1 MTKQELRTEIIKR
14 LKTSEGPDA
23 TVVAERI
30 CSLPEYM
37 EAEYV
42 LGYVPLKSEVDISLV
57 MDRAAADGKA
67 IAFPDVEVGVFRVGF
82 PHWKDHLITLP
93 NKTQTVDSQ
102 DILNINEN
110 SVKMHLSEKHKGLI
124 LVPGLAFTEFGT
136 RLGRGAGY
144 YDQLF
149 NLMGNALLA
158 DFIPIGICRK
168 TQLVDEL
175 PQQPHDKKVRMV
187 IAF

>member
-1 MTKQELRTEIIKR
+1 MTKQELRTEMLKM
-14 LKTSEGPDA
+14 LKTAENTDA
-23 TVVAERI
+23 AVVAERI
-30 CSLPEYM
+30 CSLSEYK
-37 EAEYV
+37 EAEFI
-42 LGYVPLKSEVDISLV
+42 LGYVPMKSEVDISLV
-57 MDRAAADGKA
+57 MDQAVSDGKT
-67 IAFPDVEVGVFRVGF
+67 IAFPDLEVGVFRIAC
-82 PHWKDHLITLP
+82 PHWRDTLITLP
-93 NKTQTVDSQ
+93 NKTQTVYSS
-102 DILNINEN
+102 DILNINRIGDR
-110 SVKMHLSEKHKGLI
+110 MHLSEKHKGLI

-149 NLMGNALLA
+149 DLMGNALLA

-168 TQLVDEL
+168 TQLVEEL

>member
-1 MTKQELRTEIIKR
+1 MIKMLRA
-14 LKTSEGPDA
+14 SEGPDA

-42 LGYVPLKSEVDISLV
+42 LGYVPMRTEVDVSLV
-57 MDRAAADGKA
+57 MDKAASDGKA
-67 IAFPDVEVGVFRVGF
+67 IAFPGPEPGMIMLACPRWRDNLV
-82 PHWKDHLITLP
+82 TLP
-93 NKTQTVDSQ
+93 NKTKTVDSS
-102 DILNINEN
+102 DVLNINQI
-110 SVKMHLSEKHKGLI
+110 SGRMHLSEKHKGLI

-144 YDQLF
+144 YDQLLV
-149 NLMGNALLA
+149 LMGNALLA
-158 DFIPIGICRK
+158 DFISIGICRK
-168 TQLVDEL
+168 TQLVEEL